1 MSFEVTP
8 GMILPSKLTRKR
20 LGLRCTMVCVAITCT
35 SSDAPMPKASAPMP
49 PCVEVW
55 LSPHT
60 KVVPGSV
67 RPCSGPTTWTMPLP
81 SWPRSN
87 SLMPNFAVFS
97 RIDLISGSPGGKV
110 FSVRPG
116 LVDMVWSGVP

>member
-1 MSFEVTP
+1 
-8 GMILPSKLTRKR
+8 
-20 LGLRCTMVCVAITCT
+20 
-35 SSDAPMPKASAPMP
+35 MPKASAPMP

-55 LSPHT
+55 LSPQT
-60 KVVPGSV
+60 RVVPGRV

-87 SLMPNFAVFS
+87 SLMPNCAVVS
-97 RIDLISGSPGGKV
+97 RIRISGSPGGKV

-116 LVDMVWSGVP
+116 LVDMV